1 MLCLSS
7 PIQGMCASPCSIKL
21 KASRRCAPMLPDQRL
36 QRVESLRLRIRVGLA
51 HLRAAEWQSQEWE
64 RILAQLE
71 PLWGDLFC
79 LLEEMQLS

>member
-1 MLCLSS
+1 MLGCGS
-7 PIQGMCASPCSIKL
+7 PIQGMCASLCIAKL
-21 KASRRCAPMLPDQRL
+21 QASRRCVPMLPDQRL
-36 QRVESLRLRIRVGLA
+36 QRIESLRLRIRVGLA